1 MWMCDFD
8 MPELVQYIKE
18 KHDGMFLLT
27 LTDDYLVT
35 MGQHDPE
42 LRMRFIRNLASLKSL
57 PSTTETLKCHAA
69 WRNKDSFARQELMK
83 RHENE
88 LMAELV
94 HIVDTPKYTDASERK
109 RKRIN
114 SEAHTR
120 ELKWQMT
127 VNNRTQQK
135 LWLEQEEIRHQLV
148 REEKIQNKLAE
159 MMNPSA
165 AVKEGFVEA
174 LKVLRQSGNCA
185 NIGYFSPP
193 KSSVTFSLDTTDDE
207 SDLQLSPLSQD
218 GVPLTQRF
226 FQSENTDLLEED
238 TQEDPPEEDLCF

>member
-35 MGQHDPE
+35 MGEHDPE
-42 LRMRFIRNLASLKSL
+42 LRMRFIRNLATLKSL
-57 PSTTETLKCHAA
+57 PSTSETLKCHAF
-69 WRNKDSFARQELMK
+69 WKNTHSLARQELVK

-88 LMAELV
+88 LMEELV

-120 ELKWQMT
+120 DLLWQMT
-127 VNNRTQQK
+127 MNNRTQQK

-148 REEKIQNKLAE
+148 KEEKIQNKLKA
-159 MMNPSA
+159 MMSPTQ
-165 AVKEGFVEA
+165 EGFVDA
-174 LKVLRQSGNCA
+174 LRALRQSSDCSSDSSS
-185 NIGYFSPP
+185 SPQ
-193 KSSVTFSLDTTDDE
+193 SSVSFSLDLTDN
-207 SDLQLSPLSQD
+207 SDGLLSPLSQD
-218 GVPLTQRF
+218 DCSLTQHQF
-226 FQSENTDLLEED
+226 YKPKVAETVEEE
-238 TQEDPPEEDLCF
+238 TQEDAPEYDLFF